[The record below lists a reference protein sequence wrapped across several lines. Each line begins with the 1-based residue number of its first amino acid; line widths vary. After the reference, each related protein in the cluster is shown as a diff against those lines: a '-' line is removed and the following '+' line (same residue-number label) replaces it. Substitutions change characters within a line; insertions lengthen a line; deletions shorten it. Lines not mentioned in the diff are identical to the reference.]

1 MSDPF
6 CNVSVTDSVGLQ
18 NNRTTYPGS
27 NTKDLNSVRHD
38 NCNDNCIQSPLLKKA
53 RLSEMAVTLPIPN
66 GFKGAYSTCNLGSL
80 LEIQEEIKKVRLGFD
95 SQFRQALKGRLTKYL
110 NLIEAAEKGVNSLK
124 DEANQ
129 LTSRM
134 DFILSSSKDM
144 VKMINDRI
152 PLPTPTSAASQQ
164 RTPSSQA
171 PRPPLIVPAV
181 SKSSRLVSTTN
192 ALNRQ
197 PNISSNTSQANNQL
211 AGYTAPKMTAI
222 APKVSDVGLRPVP
235 GTVLAIQVNDTIDLT
250 SDTTIENALG
260 GRLISGSANMS
271 NIIVTPRTTPNVN
284 KLNHIPLS
292 NVQKIP
298 LNTVNT
304 PLVFG
309 VDQSNS
315 NQSYISITPLSQN
328 TQIAASN
335 NIVNSLPICVISD
348 VQLLP
353 ISVLPAVVPQ
363 AVTKALQLPI
373 QPVPQLTIGNSTE
386 GVTLQWTITY
396 PAIPFE
402 PAVAYEIYSHT
413 TSDTALVSFQMP
425 LPWNKIGEV
434 AALPLP
440 MACTLNHVQPK
451 YMYYFIVRSVDR
463 LHRYSPWSNVVNAY
477 VA

>member
-27 NTKDLNSVRHD
+27 NINDLNSVRHD
-38 NCNDNCIQSPLLKKA
+38 NCNDNCIQSPSLKKA

-66 GFKGAYSTCNLGSL
+66 GFKGAYSTCNLRSL
-80 LEIQEEIKKVRLGFD
+80 PGIQEEIKKARLCFD
-95 SQFRQALKGRLTKYL
+95 SQFRQALKGKLTKYL
-110 NLIEAAEKGVNSLK
+110 ELIEAGEKGVSSLK
-124 DEANQ
+124 DELNQ

-134 DFILSSSKDM
+134 DFILSSSKDIA
-144 VKMINDRI
+144 KMINDRI

-171 PRPPLIVPAV
+171 PRPSALVPVV
-181 SKSSRLVSTTN
+181 SKSGRLVSTTN

-197 PNISSNTSQANNQL
+197 PNISSKTSQANNQL
-211 AGYTAPKMTAI
+211 SGYTAPKLPAI

-235 GTVLAIQVNDTIDLT
+235 GTILAIQVNDTIDLT
-250 SDTTIENALG
+250 SDATVENALG

-292 NVQKIP
+292 SVQKITLP
-298 LNTVNT
+298 TVNT

-309 VDQSNS
+309 VNQSNS
-315 NQSYISITPLSQN
+315 NQPFISITTLSQN
-328 TQIAASN
+328 AQIMPSN
-335 NIVNSLPICVISD
+335 KIVNSLPICVISD

-353 ISVLPAVVPQ
+353 VSALPPVVPQ
-363 AVTKALQLPI
+363 AVTRALPLPI
-373 QPVPQLTIGNSTE
+373 QPVPQLTIGDATE
-386 GVTLQWTITY
+386 GVTLQWTIAY
-396 PAIPFE
+396 PVIPFE

-440 MACTLNHVQPK
+440 MACTLNQVQPK